1 MHVPLEVVKEKFS
14 SFGKIMDIE
23 ENPRSG
29 MNRSIFITFYDHD
42 AVRMALTTQPL
53 ILNGENMKVLPWMV
67 MGAVGQN
74 VGNPCPRGA
83 YIGGVGG
90 GGDNGEAGAA
100 GGHAE
105 ADAAGE
111 VGEVGA
117 AGGVVEAGA
126 AGGVGE
132 VGAAWRN
139 WLKRW
144 RSC

>member
-1 MHVPLEVVKEKFS
+1 
-14 SFGKIMDIE
+14 
-23 ENPRSG
+23 
-29 MNRSIFITFYDHD
+29 
-42 AVRMALTTQPL
+42 
-53 ILNGENMKVLPWMV
+53 MKVLPWVV
-67 MGAVGQN
+67 MGAAGKN

-111 VGEVGA
+111 VVEVGA
-117 AGGVVEAGA
+117 AGGVVQAGA

-132 VGAAWRN
+132 VGAAGEIG
-139 WLKRW
+139 
-144 RSC
+144 RSVGGAVNRRIAQGGGGVGANRR